1 MFGWRKDKAE
11 KDYYRTKHARDLEQR
26 YQEARESDIRLLKSE
41 RAYSRN
47 IEALLG
53 RYSQVEED
61 TGVTLDTNV
70 AHDSDYSDMLSE
82 LASEYVSTKYSS
94 KVGNVVKDV
103 IKSNKD
109 EINSMISMFINQ
121 QVEGFMKKQGGKPA
135 EQAFLEK
142 NK

>member
-47 IEALLG
+47 IEALLS
-53 RYSQVEED
+53 RYSQVEEE
-61 TGVTLDTNV
+61 TGVVLDTNV
-70 AHDSDYSDMLSE
+70 THNSDYSDMLSE
-82 LASEYVSTKYSS
+82 LANEYVSSKYSS

-103 IKSNKD
+103 IKGNKE

-121 QVEGFMKKQGGKPA
+121 QVEGFMKKQGAKPA
-135 EQAFLEK
+135 EQEFLEK